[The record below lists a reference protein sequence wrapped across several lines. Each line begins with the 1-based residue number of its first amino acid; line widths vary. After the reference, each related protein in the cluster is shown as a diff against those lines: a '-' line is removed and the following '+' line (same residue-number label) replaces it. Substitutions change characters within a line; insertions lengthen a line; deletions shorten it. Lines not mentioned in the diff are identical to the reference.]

1 MAQPIVGLIDGGD
14 PGAVAGAKRVVVAVA
29 EAEAEI
35 AAGQPAA
42 DQPAAGTLSAP
53 QFDPLSHYR
62 LHPRV
67 ALRPEP
73 FGALAYHYGSR
84 RLTFLRSPL
93 LAELVRGLEQHASA
107 EAALCATVP
116 ETKRPSYRRALADL
130 AGSGFICEA

>member
-1 MAQPIVGLIDGGD
+1 MAQPIVGLMDGGD
-14 PGAVAGAKRVVVAVA
+14 PGAVAVAKRVVVAVA

-35 AAGQPAA
+35 AA
-42 DQPAAGTLSAP
+42 DQPAARSPSAP

-62 LHPRV
+62 LHPSV

-93 LAELVRGLEQHASA
+93 LAQLVRGLEQHASA